1 MLAAWIMEI
10 ILALAPQYNVPP
22 YLVAAII
29 IVENEGNQY
38 KINISNA
45 SERVSMQLHSSWITE
60 ENRQYTEIMIKEG
73 TQHLARLYNETKFT
87 SPNWFA
93 AVIAFNCGLTRY
105 NASEPLPYTVI
116 NYAHTVFN
124 LWTEICPER
133 QRLYGER

>member
-22 YLVAAII
+22 YLIAAII

-38 KINISNA
+38 RINNS
-45 SERVSMQLHSSWITE
+45 SDRVSMQLISSRITD
-60 ENRQYTEIMIKEG
+60 ENRQYTETMIKDG
-73 TQHLARLYNETKFT
+73 IQHLALLYNETRKT

-93 AVIAFNCGLTRY
+93 AVIAFNCGLKRY
-105 NASEPLPYTVI
+105 NASEPLLYTDI